1 MLLLVTVGAV
11 IRLYRLKRT
20 GFSSQ
25 AAILAAAYAGLLCL
39 SLSQSF
45 LFSGR
50 ATAFY
55 VYVLFGILAG
65 ESSAQ

>member
-1 MLLLVTVGAV
+1 VAGAAMC
-11 IRLYRLKRT
+11 LYRLKRT

-25 AAILAAAYAGLLCL
+25 AAILGSAYAGLLCL

-55 VYVLFGILAG
+55 VYALFGILAG
-65 ESSAQ
+65 ESSTQC